1 MRCPYCDNN
10 STGVLDSRVLKRD
23 HVRVRKRVCLLCR
36 ETFLTEERVRTALPR
51 VAKRDKRREPF
62 DLKKLRNG
70 IETALHKRPFS
81 ADAVDELVD
90 RIAQGFRRG
99 GYSEVQSSEIGDA
112 VMFYLHEMDPVAYI
126 RFASVYKSSVNP
138 EQFGDLAKMVKR
150 TPHYIATGQLTLPF
164 VFGTDDY
171 NGDKQE

>member
-1 MRCPYCDNN
+1 MRCPYCD
-10 STGVLDSRVLKRD
+10 SDRTRVLDSRALKRD
-23 HVRVRKRVCLLCR
+23 HVRVRRRQCLTCR
-36 ETFLTEERVRTALPR
+36 ETFLTEERVRAALPR

-62 DLKKLRNG
+62 DLNKLRNG
-70 IETALHKRPFS
+70 IETALHKRSVS

-99 GYSEVQSSEIGDA
+99 GRSEVQSSDIGDA

-126 RFASVYKSSVNP
+126 RFASVYKSSMDP
-138 EQFGDLAKMVKR
+138 ERFGALAKIVKQ
-150 TPHYIATGQLTLPF
+150 TPHYIATGQLALPF

-171 NGDKQE
+171 SGNEQD